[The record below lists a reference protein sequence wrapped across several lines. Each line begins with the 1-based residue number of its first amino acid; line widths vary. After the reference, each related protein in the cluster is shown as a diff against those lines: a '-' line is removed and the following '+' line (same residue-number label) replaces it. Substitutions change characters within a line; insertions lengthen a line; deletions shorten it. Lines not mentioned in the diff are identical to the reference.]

1 MGKDIYKLTYDEI
14 RQKQAIPYEIKVK
27 MSMNRVRD
35 FIDFYGEDKVA
46 ICFSGGVDS
55 TMAVHFIRNLCG
67 YDRVR
72 AISVI
77 GIENKYNIDLIK
89 RTDNVEIVKLRY
101 SQKEIL
107 EKYGVPIISKRV
119 SKSLKA
125 LQNPCKKNENIRNL
139 ALTGITSEGRNAPT
153 YKLAKKW
160 RFLIA
165 APFKI
170 SNQCCYYMKET
181 GILKYAKEQG
191 IGTISAITAEES
203 KSRMDGY
210 AKQGSCNVFK
220 GNGYSTPFAFWT
232 HQDIL
237 RYLYEYEVEISEA
250 YGEIIFTDG
259 GIYRT
264 TKAERTGCPICLF
277 GMQYDGTPNRFQRM
291 YYEDHKK
298 WVTALVEMKLK
309 KVLDFMIE
317 NGHEEYA
324 YYPQE
329 IKEKI
334 DSGEIAPEV

>member
-1 MGKDIYKLTYDEI
+1 MAAEHKLTYDEI
-14 RQKQAIPYEIKVK
+14 RERQAIPYEIKLR
-27 MSMNRVRD
+27 MSLNRVRD
-35 FIDFYGEDKVA
+35 FINYYGESGVA

-55 TMAVHFIRNLCG
+55 TMAVHFIRNYCG
-67 YDRVR
+67 YDKVK

-89 RTDNVEIVKLRY
+89 KTENVDIVKVRY

-107 EKYGVPIISKRV
+107 ERFGVPIISKRV

-125 LQNPCKKNENIRNL
+125 LQNPTEKNANIRNL
-139 ALTGITSEGRNAPT
+139 ALTGITSEGRKAPT

-160 RFLIA
+160 YFLID

-181 GILKYAKEQG
+181 PLEKYAKEKG
-191 IGTISAITAEES
+191 YGTISAITAEES

-237 RYLYEYEVEISEA
+237 RYLYENQVEISEA
-250 YGEIIFTDG
+250 YGEIVEENG
-259 GIYRT
+259 VYRT
-264 TKAERTGCPICLF
+264 TKAQRTGCPVCLF
-277 GMQYDGTPNRFQRM
+277 GMQFDEYPNRFQRM
-291 YYEDHKK
+291 YYEDHRQWKN
-298 WVTALVEMKLK
+298 ALVGMGLK
-309 KVLDFMIE
+309 DVLDFMVK
-317 NGHEEYA
+317 NGHPEYK
-324 YYPQE
+324 YYPAE
-329 IKEKI
+329 IEEKI
-334 DSGEIAPEV
+334 KAGELTPEI